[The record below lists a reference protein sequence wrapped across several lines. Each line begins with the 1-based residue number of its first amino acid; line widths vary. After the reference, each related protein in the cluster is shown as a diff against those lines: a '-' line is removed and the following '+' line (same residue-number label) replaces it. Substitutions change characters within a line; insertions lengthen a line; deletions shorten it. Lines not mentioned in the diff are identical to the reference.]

1 MAIMRIQEVIWTFF
15 IEFVAA
21 GRSLMCSTKVSKG
34 LLLDLKS
41 LAEQFKMDV
50 ASLLLHKRFL
60 KQQMEKR
67 KEMLGLSEKDS
78 KSDEKKVYCNYFES
92 Q

>member
-1 MAIMRIQEVIWTFF
+1 MLFSSHFV
-15 IEFVAA
+15 VAA
-21 GRSLMCSTKVSKG
+21 RSLMCSANVSSRLLHELKG
-34 LLLDLKS
+34 

-67 KEMLGLSEKDS
+67 REMLGLSEKDS
-78 KSDEKKVYCNYFES
+78 KSEEKV
-92 Q
+92 